1 MATVIYSPEAE
12 SDLLEIAEYIAQ
24 DKPIAARNWVAMIR
38 NKCDLLA
45 TQPKMGELRRGFG
58 VPGCRSFSA
67 GSYVIFFRSR
77 EDGIE
82 VARIIHGSR
91 DMRNL

>member
-38 NKCDLLA
+38 NKCELLA
-45 TQPKMGELRRGFG
+45 TQPKMGELRRVLVCPIAAHLVSGT
-58 VPGCRSFSA
+58 
-67 GSYVIFFRSR
+67 
-77 EDGIE
+77 
-82 VARIIHGSR
+82 
-91 DMRNL
+91 M